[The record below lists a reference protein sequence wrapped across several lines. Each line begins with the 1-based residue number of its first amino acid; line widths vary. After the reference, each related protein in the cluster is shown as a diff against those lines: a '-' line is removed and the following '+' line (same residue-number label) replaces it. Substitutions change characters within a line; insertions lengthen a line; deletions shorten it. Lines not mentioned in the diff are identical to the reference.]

1 MTSNDASK
9 SSNILSSKQYDII
22 KWLTVT
28 LLPAIGTLYFALATI
43 WNFPAGEQV
52 LGTLL
57 AVQAF
62 IGVVMGVST
71 KQYEESG
78 DKYVGE
84 INVHETP
91 EKLSYSLDLKDAP
104 EDLKEKD
111 EATFKVNSP

>member
-1 MTSNDASK
+1 
-9 SSNILSSKQYDII
+9 
-22 KWLTVT
+22 LTVT
-28 LLPAIGTLYFALATI
+28 LLPAVGTLYFALATI

-78 DKYVGE
+78 EKYDGQ
-84 INVHETP
+84 INVADTANKLAYDLQLKGHP
-91 EKLSYSLDLKDAP
+91 EELKD
-104 EDLKEKD
+104 KD
-111 EATFKVNSP
+111 EVIFKVNSP

>member
-1 MTSNDASK
+1 MNEVDK
-9 SSNILSSKQYDII
+9 SSNILNSKQYDII

-28 LLPAIGTLYFALATI
+28 LLPAVGTLYFALATI
-43 WNFPAGEQV
+43 WNFPAGQQV

-78 DKYVGE
+78 EKYSGE
-84 INVHETP
+84 IKVNETP
-91 EKLSYSLDLKDAP
+91 EKLGYSLELKDDP
-104 EDLKEKD
+104 EALKEKD
-111 EATFKVNSP
+111 EVTFKVNSP

>member
-1 MTSNDASK
+1 MNEANK

-62 IGVVMGVST
+62 IGVVIGVST

-78 DKYVGE
+78 EKYDGE
-84 INVHETP
+84 IKVKETP
-91 EKLSYSLDLKDAP
+91 EKLGYSLDLKDDP
-104 EDLKEKD
+104 ETLKKKD
-111 EATFKVNSP
+111 EVVFKVNSP